1 MQHLQK
7 KHGRRKMTQ
16 LVNDSS
22 VLQPKDSGLS
32 RNFLPADLKVNRWED
47 LKPFY
52 EALRSRP
59 VNNAS
64 DLRKWL
70 LDRSELD
77 SVVQEDLAWRYIR
90 MSCDTTNTAFAEA
103 FNYFV
108 TEIEP
113 RIAPYSNH
121 LNKQLLASP
130 FLSQLN
136 DDRME
141 IMVRGIRKQVEIF
154 REENIPLYAELQ
166 QKEQK
171 FAAISG
177 AMTVEVDGNEL
188 TLQQA
193 SNFLK
198 NTDRNKRREVFE
210 KIQKRRLADREPL
223 DALFNELIVLRHRI
237 ALNAGFSDFRDY
249 MFAALGRF
257 DYTAADC
264 FQFHD
269 SIAAEVVPLAGKILA
284 KRKALLG
291 LDTLRPWDLEVDISG
306 KNAPV
311 PSLNGNDLM
320 EKTIRC
326 FTTIHPFLG
335 NCMELLKGLNRVDL
349 DSRKG
354 KAPGGFN
361 YPLHETGVPFI
372 FMNSSNSVRDMVTI
386 VHEGG
391 HAVHSILT
399 KDLDY
404 TDFRNTP
411 SEVAELAS
419 MSMELISME
428 HWEAF
433 FDDADALRRARRQ
446 HIEKLIESLPWIAAI
461 DKFQHWIYT
470 HPDHTV
476 SERRAEWTAIN
487 KQFSGGVV
495 DWSGYEDA
503 FENSWQKQLHLYQVP
518 FYYIEYGMAQLGA
531 LAIWRNYKNDPA
543 ATLQSYLEALK
554 LGYTTTIGRI
564 YQTAGIRFDFSRDWI
579 HELSAFAENELNK
592 LD

>member
-1 MQHLQK
+1 
-7 KHGRRKMTQ
+7 MT
-16 LVNDSS
+16 LLANDSS
-22 VLQPKDSGLS
+22 VSQPKEPEVQ

-47 LKPFY
+47 LQQFY

-59 VNNAS
+59 LHSAA

-90 MSCDTTNTAFAEA
+90 MSCDTTNTDFADA
-103 FNYFV
+103 FNFFV

-113 RIAPYSNH
+113 QIAPYSND

-136 DDRME
+136 DERME

-198 NTDRNKRREVFE
+198 KTDRAKRQEVFE
-210 KIQKRRLADREPL
+210 KIQERRLADREPL
-223 DALFNELIVLRHRI
+223 DELFNELIALRHRI
-237 ALNAGFSDFRDY
+237 ALNAGFRDFRDY

-257 DYTAADC
+257 DYTADDC
-264 FQFHD
+264 FRFHN

-291 LDTLRPWDLEVDISG
+291 LDSLKPWDLEVDISG

-311 PSLNGNDLM
+311 PSAGGDDLM
-320 EKTIRC
+320 AKTIRC
-326 FTTIHPFLG
+326 FTAIHPFLG
-335 NCMELLKGLNRVDL
+335 SCMELLKDMKRVDL

-372 FMNSSNSVRDMVTI
+372 FMNSSDSVRDMVTI

-419 MSMELISME
+419 MSMDLISME

-433 FDDADALRRARRQ
+433 FEDADALRRARRQ

-470 HPDHTV
+470 HPKHSTA
-476 SERRAEWTAIN
+476 ERRAEWTAIN
-487 KQFSGGVV
+487 KEFSGGVV
-495 DWSGYEDA
+495 DWTGYEAA

-543 ATLQSYLEALK
+543 ATLHSYLEALK

-564 YQTAGIRFDFSRDWI
+564 YQTAGIRFDFSREWI
-579 HELSAFAENELNK
+579 HELSAFAESELKK